1 MTGPLSG
8 LTSMNF
14 PPDHMHAME
23 KELANLKS
31 QLEVTLF
38 VYVVMITPL
47 SCIYLLYHFLSYSK

>member
-1 MTGPLSG
+1 MTSPVSG

-31 QLEVTLF
+31 QLEVTLC
-38 VYVVMITPL
+38 VCVVMITYL
-47 SCIYLLYHFLSYSK
+47 SFI